1 MKADERIRT
10 AASDLQRRL
19 DSVDV
24 PAPPT
29 ASTRQPRGW
38 PRALIAAALVVAVFV
53 FLAPPA
59 GDIDDQPDDVVG
71 PPEASPSTVTT
82 IAPTTT
88 VPTTTVPSTP
98 VTSLPPVLPSEGPLF
113 GVETGVVLL
122 LDDGI
127 DGVLAI
133 DPDKRLAARSVV
145 EGQRAGDEP
154 YSMVRVGDSLVVGW
168 SEIFAVDLATREP
181 ASLGLAT
188 IFVPAAEPDR
198 VWMIDWPGGA
208 IGLGTPE
215 VWQVSLEG
223 EQLTEPVELDADGF
237 PAFGIPGGLVLES
250 ARGLVLWDAT
260 TGETDLLSD
269 GGRGSVLEVT
279 GNEMAWCNTHLCA
292 ELHVTNLATSVT
304 ESHPVPEGR
313 TVRVGSGAF
322 QAPSTF
328 SPDGERLAAIVE
340 SEDQDETG
348 VWILDRRTGEARVVS
363 GVGGV
368 VAGRFT
374 PDLVGVDYLAWAPD
388 GSQLFAT
395 SWSYGQTRTIV
406 WRIDVAAGELQA
418 VILPFGGG
426 LAPVVIDAAIAG
438 VYFGDE
444 VTEVEGACRGPSVQP
459 SGRTGICTFG
469 Y

>member
-1 MKADERIRT
+1 MKVDERIRT

-24 PAPPT
+24 PTPPT
-29 ASTRQPRGW
+29 TVTRRARGW

-59 GDIDDQPDDVVG
+59 GDIDGQTDDVVG
-71 PPEASPSTVTT
+71 PPDASPSTVTT

-88 VPTTTVPSTP
+88 VPTMTVPSTT

-122 LDDGI
+122 FDDGI

-168 SEIFAVDLATREP
+168 SEIFALDIATREP
-181 ASLGLAT
+181 TSLGLAT

-198 VWMIDWPGGA
+198 VWMIDWSGGR
-208 IGLGTPE
+208 IGTGTLQ
-215 VWQVSLEG
+215 VWQVTATG
-223 EQLTEPVELDADGF
+223 ERVTEPASLDVDGS
-237 PAFGIPGGLVLES
+237 PAFGIPGGLAIGHDQGLILWNAES
-250 ARGLVLWDAT
+250 
-260 TGETDLLSD
+260 GET
-269 GGRGSVLEVT
+269 SVLEGAGHGRVVDVAANEILWCT
-279 GNEMAWCNTHLCA
+279 GDCT
-292 ELHVTNLATSVT
+292 ELHLTTLATLET
-304 ESHPVPEGR
+304 QTYPVPRGFE
-313 TVRVGSGAF
+313 TFRVGFGAPD
-322 QAPSTF
+322 AF
-328 SPDGERLAAIVE
+328 SPDGLTLAVIVQSRVQPERAI
-340 SEDQDETG
+340 
-348 VWILDRRTGEARVVS
+348 WILDRRTGEARVVS

-368 VAGRFT
+368 V
-374 PDLVGVDYLAWAPD
+374 DYLAWAPD
-388 GSQLFAT
+388 GRQLFAT
-395 SWSYGQTRTIV
+395 SWPHGFRTIV
-406 WRIDVAAGELQA
+406 WRYDLVLGQLQGA
-418 VILPFGGG
+418 VLPFGGG
-426 LAPVVIDAAIAG
+426 LAAVVIDTANAG
-438 VYFGDE
+438 AYFGDE
-444 VTEVEGACRGPSVQP
+444 LTDEARCRAPSVQP